1 MISVLSRLA
10 YGVCY
15 NNKNSF
21 VAARNLKKLV
31 ILLKYFGIILYMNA
45 CTQVYQE
52 SALLLERL
60 LPRATFHKRVTEI
73 REREWA
79 EEREKMMFVSSAF
92 F

>member
-1 MISVLSRLA
+1 
-10 YGVCY
+10 
-15 NNKNSF
+15 
-21 VAARNLKKLV
+21 
-31 ILLKYFGIILYMNA
+31 MNA

-52 SALLLERL
+52 SALLLERF

-73 REREWA
+73 RERGWA